1 MFYHSTRS
9 TDNKVDSARAVVQ
22 GLAPDGGLY
31 MPESIPG
38 FDWKAC
44 LNGSAQ
50 EMSSMILSA
59 LLPEIPNMPTATV
72 GVRSSVSNLPV
83 YAALTSSAILS

>member
-9 TDNKVDSARAVVQ
+9 TDSKVDSARAVVQ

-31 MPESIPG
+31 MPEAIPA
-38 FDWKAC
+38 FDWEKC

-50 EMSSMILSA
+50 EMSAMILSA
-59 LLPEIPNMPTATV
+59 LLPEIPNKIGRAHV
-72 GVRSSVSNLPV
+72 
-83 YAALTSSAILS
+83 